1 MPTGKD
7 HSSEIYL
14 GEPSE
19 RSLAQA
25 ISLSVILP
33 GLGHLY
39 AGQLSRSMWL
49 CSGWFLG
56 LGIAIASILIL
67 DVFLFRTMMG
77 LLVFWV
83 IMLLW
88 ISIDLG
94 QYCSRAGRTYILK
107 PYNSGILY
115 GILIVILGLLPIW
128 GSSQY
133 LTSQCFGIHVVSSDE
148 NFPSLRAGD
157 RILYK
162 KYPEKM
168 FMPRRGTV
176 VLAELRDGSHSALR
190 VMAGPKDKIRV
201 RANGRVLINQ
211 VLLQRQ
217 ALGRVQWKNDAR
229 SAFPTDLVGFVEVL
243 GRKNYEVFLNPEVRM
258 YGESIEELQ
267 DDTFF
272 LLADNRT
279 THRALDSRHLGPFQR
294 SKILGEALYVLYAA
308 DPETGEIEWER
319 AGLWIK

>member
-1 MPTGKD
+1 MPTGNE

-19 RSLAQA
+19 RSLLQA
-25 ISLSVILP
+25 IGLSMLLP

-39 AGQLSRSMWL
+39 AGQLARAISLCIGWL
-49 CSGWFLG
+49 LG
-56 LGIAIASILIL
+56 LGIAITCFLML
-67 DVFLFRTMMG
+67 DVFLFRIVMG
-77 LLVFWV
+77 LLIFWV
-83 IMLLW
+83 TMILW
-88 ISIDLG
+88 ISTDLG

-115 GILIVILGLLPIW
+115 GVLFILFGLVPLW
-128 GSSQY
+128 GSSEF

-162 KYPEKM
+162 KSPDRAFIPK
-168 FMPRRGTV
+168 RGTI

-201 RANGRVLINQ
+201 RSNGRVLINQ

-217 ALGRVQWKNDAR
+217 PLGRVQWKS
-229 SAFPTDLVGFVEVL
+229 SALSALPNDLVGFVEVL
-243 GRKNYEVFLNPEVRM
+243 GRKSYEVFLNPEVRM
-258 YGESIEELQ
+258 YGESTEELQ

-279 THRALDSRHLGPFQR
+279 THRALDSRHLGPFPR

-308 DPETGEIEWER
+308 DPETGEADWER
-319 AGLWIK
+319 SGLWVK